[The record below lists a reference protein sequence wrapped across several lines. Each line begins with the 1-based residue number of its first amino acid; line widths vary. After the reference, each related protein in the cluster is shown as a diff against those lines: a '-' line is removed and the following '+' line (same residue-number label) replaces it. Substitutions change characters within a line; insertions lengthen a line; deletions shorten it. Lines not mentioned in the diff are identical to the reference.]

1 MSEALRPE
9 VVKIGDLFHTQP
21 TELGTT
27 DGTCHV
33 ITGTVVHFDDEC
45 VTAWTRFDLIYTT
58 SASQSHHMSNDL
70 ILNYFLTK
78 NKAI

>member
-1 MSEALRPE
+1 
-9 VVKIGDLFHTQP
+9 VKIGDLFHTQP

-45 VTAWTRFDLIYTT
+45 VTAWTRFDFICTT
-58 SASQSHHMSNDL
+58 SVSHFENTHRLNDKL
-70 ILNYFLTK
+70 IK
-78 NKAI
+78 